1 MTNPFQKFTQNLI
14 SFKTDSKKNRFSQT
28 KCYTDIIKSLLKF
41 SIKGIINSVFSRV
54 KSFFRKNP
62 LINFFFLANIT
73 LTSKKRKSFLFM
85 NRSCRQGAFT
95 IVELLVVV
103 SILGI
108 ISTLT
113 IPVARDAL
121 LRARITAVQSNMV
134 QISKAVD
141 AFAVDKG
148 YYPHGSDQPPTQFL
162 TNYDALA
169 ALAPLLGTY
178 LPNNSSILTDIFT
191 QQAVA
196 EINESIAF
204 DPGIPD
210 LFGYGYYDYVHFMV
224 PPNKAR
230 YAYSLISFG
239 PDGHDSSLG
248 LRPLPGIGDRFQDAA
263 YHPSNGLLSEGDLG
277 CFGGNCGMPRL
288 IPSK

>member
-1 MTNPFQKFTQNLI
+1 MNA
-14 SFKTDSKKNRFSQT
+14 
-28 KCYTDIIKSLLKF
+28 KSLLPH
-41 SIKGIINSVFSRV
+41 R
-54 KSFFRKNP
+54 
-62 LINFFFLANIT
+62 LAQG
-73 LTSKKRKSFLFM
+73 SGF
-85 NRSCRQGAFT
+85 GAFT

-113 IPVARDAL
+113 VPVARDAL
-121 LRARITAVQSNMV
+121 LRARITAVQGNMV
-134 QISKAVD
+134 QIAKAVD
-141 AFAVDKG
+141 AFAVDRG

-162 TNYDALA
+162 TNYDALT
-169 ALAPLLGTY
+169 ALAPLMGTY
-178 LPNNSSILTDIFT
+178 LPNDPAILSDAFT
-191 QQAVA
+191 QKAVQ

-239 PDGHDSSLG
+239 PDGEDSSLG
-248 LRPLPGIGDRFQDAA
+248 LLPLPGIGDRLYDAP
-263 YHPSNGLLSEGDLG
+263 YNPSNGLQSTGDLG
-277 CFGGNCGMPRL
+277 CFGGNSGMPRL
-288 IPSK
+288 IPSY